1 MLFKDRLN
9 VDLKDAMRNKDA
21 IKRTVIRT
29 LLSEIRNA
37 EIAAQKDLQESDIEG
52 VMSKQAQQRKDSI
65 EAYDEA
71 GRQDLVDKETAEL
84 NIISEYLPEQM
95 TEVEIEGIIA
105 ETLNKVDATGPS
117 DMGKVMGA
125 LMPLVKGRAD
135 GKVVNAMVTAKL
147 KNLKPK

>member
-84 NIISEYLPEQM
+84 NIISQYLPEQM

-147 KNLKPK
+147 KNL

>member
-9 VDLKDAMRNKDA
+9 ADLKDAMRNKDA

-37 EIAAQKDLQESDIEG
+37 EISAQKDLQEGDIEG

-65 EAYDEA
+65 EAFGEA

-95 TEVEIEGIIA
+95 TEVEIEGFIA
-105 ETLNKVDATGPS
+105 DIFKKVDATGPS

-125 LMPLVKGRAD
+125 LMPLS
-135 GKVVNAMVTAKL
+135 L
-147 KNLKPK
+147 IHI

>member
-9 VDLKDAMRNKDA
+9 ADLKDAMRNKDA

-37 EIAAQKDLQESDIEG
+37 EISAQKDLQEGDIEG
-52 VMSKQAQQRKDSI
+52 VMSKQAQQRRDSI
-65 EAYDEA
+65 EAFGEA

-95 TEVEIEGIIA
+95 TEVEIEGFIA
-105 ETLNKVDATGPS
+105 DIFKKVDATGPS

-147 KNLKPK
+147 KEL

>member
-135 GKVVNAMVTAKL
+135 GKVVNEMVTAKL
-147 KNLKPK
+147 KNL

>member
-9 VDLKDAMRNKDA
+9 ADLKDAMRNKDA

-37 EIAAQKDLQESDIEG
+37 EISAQKDLQEGDIEG

-65 EAYDEA
+65 EAFGEA

-84 NIISEYLPEQM
+84 NIISAYLPEQM
-95 TEVEIEGIIA
+95 TEVEIEGFIA
-105 ETLNKVDATGPS
+105 DILKKVDATGPS

-147 KNLKPK
+147 KEL

>member
-1 MLFKDRLN
+1 MLFKDRIN
-9 VDLKDAMRNKDA
+9 VYLKDAMRNKDA

-147 KNLKPK
+147 KNL

>member
-9 VDLKDAMRNKDA
+9 ADLKDAMRNKDA

-37 EIAAQKDLQESDIEG
+37 EISAQKDLQEGYIEV

-65 EAYDEA
+65 EAFGEA

-95 TEVEIEGIIA
+95 TEVEIEGFIA
-105 ETLNKVDATGPS
+105 DILKKVDATGLS

-147 KNLKPK
+147 KEL

>member
-9 VDLKDAMRNKDA
+9 VDLKDAMRNKNA

-95 TEVEIEGIIA
+95 TEVQIEGIIA

-147 KNLKPK
+147 KNL

>member
-84 NIISEYLPEQM
+84 YIISEYLPEQM

-105 ETLNKVDATGPS
+105 ETLNKVNATGPS

-147 KNLKPK
+147 KNL

>member
-9 VDLKDAMRNKDA
+9 VALKDAMRNKDA

-147 KNLKPK
+147 KEL

>member
-95 TEVEIEGIIA
+95 TEVEIEGIIS
-105 ETLNKVDATGPS
+105 ETLIKVDATGPS

-147 KNLKPK
+147 KNL

>member
-9 VDLKDAMRNKDA
+9 ADLKDAMRNKDA

-37 EIAAQKDLQESDIEG
+37 EISAQKDLQEGDIEG

-65 EAYDEA
+65 EAFGEA

-95 TEVEIEGIIA
+95 TEVEIEGFIA
-105 ETLNKVDATGPS
+105 DILKKVDATGPS

-147 KNLKPK
+147 KEL

>member
-9 VDLKDAMRNKDA
+9 ADLKDAMRNKDA

-37 EIAAQKDLQESDIEG
+37 EISAQKDLQEGDIED
-52 VMSKQAQQRKDSI
+52 VMSKQAQQRRDSI
-65 EAYDEA
+65 EAFGEA

-84 NIISEYLPEQM
+84 NIISAYLPEQM
-95 TEVEIEGIIA
+95 TEVEIEGFIA
-105 ETLNKVDATGPS
+105 DILRKVDATGPS

-147 KNLKPK
+147 KEL

>member
-117 DMGKVMGA
+117 DMVKVMGA

-147 KNLKPK
+147 KNL

>member
-9 VDLKDAMRNKDA
+9 ADLKDAMRNKDA

-37 EIAAQKDLQESDIEG
+37 EISALKDLQEGDIEG
-52 VMSKQAQQRKDSI
+52 VMSKQAQQRRDSI
-65 EAYDEA
+65 EAFGEA

-84 NIISEYLPEQM
+84 NIISAYLPEQK
-95 TEVEIEGIIA
+95 TEVEIEGFIA
-105 ETLNKVDATGPS
+105 DILRKVDATGPS

-135 GKVVNAMVTAKL
+135 GKVVNAMVTAKVKEL
-147 KNLKPK
+147 

>member
-117 DMGKVMGA
+117 DMGKVMGQLKKASNADA
-125 LMPLVKGRAD
+125 LD
-135 GKVVNAMVTAKL
+135 FSKVSTIIREIL
-147 KNLKPK
+147 KQQ

>member
-9 VDLKDAMRNKDA
+9 ADLKDAMRNKDA

-37 EIAAQKDLQESDIEG
+37 EISAQKDLQEGDIEG

-65 EAYDEA
+65 EAFGEA

-84 NIISEYLPEQM
+84 NIISAYLPEQM
-95 TEVEIEGIIA
+95 TEAEIEGFIA
-105 ETLNKVDATGPS
+105 EILRKVDATGPS

-147 KNLKPK
+147 KEL

>member
-105 ETLNKVDATGPS
+105 ETLNKIDATGPS

-147 KNLKPK
+147 KHL

>member
-147 KNLKPK
+147 KNL

>member
-95 TEVEIEGIIA
+95 TEVEIEGFIA
-105 ETLNKVDATGPS
+105 DIFKKVDATGPS

-147 KNLKPK
+147 KEL

>member
-29 LLSEIRNA
+29 LLSEIRKA

-147 KNLKPK
+147 KNL

>member
-52 VMSKQAQQRKDSI
+52 VMSKHAQQRKDSI

-147 KNLKPK
+147 KNL

>member
-9 VDLKDAMRNKDA
+9 GDLKDAMRNKDA

-105 ETLNKVDATGPS
+105 ETLNKVNATGPS

-147 KNLKPK
+147 KNL

>member
-1 MLFKDRLN
+1 ML
-9 VDLKDAMRNKDA
+9 NKDS

-84 NIISEYLPEQM
+84 NIITEYLPEQM

-125 LMPLVKGRAD
+125 LMPLVKGRSD
-135 GKVVNAMVTAKL
+135 GIVVNAMVTAKL
-147 KNLKPK
+147 KNL

>member
-9 VDLKDAMRNKDA
+9 ADLKDAMRNKDA

-37 EIAAQKDLQESDIEG
+37 EISAQKDLQEGDIEG
-52 VMSKQAQQRKDSI
+52 VMSKQAQQRRDSI
-65 EAYDEA
+65 EAFGEA

-84 NIISEYLPEQM
+84 NIISAYLPEQM
-95 TEVEIEGIIA
+95 TEVEIEGFIA
-105 ETLNKVDATGPS
+105 DILRKVDATGPS

-147 KNLKPK
+147 KEL

>member
-9 VDLKDAMRNKDA
+9 ADLKDAMRNKDA

-37 EIAAQKDLQESDIEG
+37 EISAQKDLQEGDIEG
-52 VMSKQAQQRKDSI
+52 VMSKQAQQRRDNI
-65 EAYDEA
+65 EAFGEA

-84 NIISEYLPEQM
+84 NIISAYLPEQM
-95 TEVEIEGIIA
+95 TEVEIEGFIA
-105 ETLNKVDATGPS
+105 DILRKVDATGPS

-147 KNLKPK
+147 KEL

>member
-1 MLFKDRLN
+1 MLFKDSLN
-9 VDLKDAMRNKDA
+9 ADLKDAMRNKDA

-37 EIAAQKDLQESDIEG
+37 EISAQKDLQEGDIEG

-65 EAYDEA
+65 EAFGEA

-95 TEVEIEGIIA
+95 TEVEIEGFIA
-105 ETLNKVDATGPS
+105 DILKKVDATGPS

-147 KNLKPK
+147 KEL

>member
-84 NIISEYLPEQM
+84 NIIREYLPEQM

-147 KNLKPK
+147 KNL

>member
-1 MLFKDRLN
+1 
-9 VDLKDAMRNKDA
+9 MRNKDA

-37 EIAAQKDLQESDIEG
+37 EISAQKDLQEGDIEG

-65 EAYDEA
+65 EAFGEA

-84 NIISEYLPEQM
+84 KIISEYLPEQM
-95 TEVEIEGIIA
+95 TEVEIEGFIA
-105 ETLNKVDATGPS
+105 DILKKVDATGPS

-147 KNLKPK
+147 KEL

>member
-9 VDLKDAMRNKDA
+9 ADLKDAMRNKDA

-37 EIAAQKDLQESDIEG
+37 EISAQKDLQEGDIEG
-52 VMSKQAQQRKDSI
+52 VMSKQAQQRRDSI
-65 EAYDEA
+65 EAFGEA

-84 NIISEYLPEQM
+84 NIISAYLPEQM
-95 TEVEIEGIIA
+95 TEVEIEGVIA
-105 ETLNKVDATGPS
+105 DILRKVDATGPS

-147 KNLKPK
+147 KEL

>member
-9 VDLKDAMRNKDA
+9 ADLKDAMRNKDA

-147 KNLKPK
+147 KNL

>member
-105 ETLNKVDATGPS
+105 ETLNKVAATGPS

-147 KNLKPK
+147 KNL

>member
-9 VDLKDAMRNKDA
+9 ADLKDAMRNKDA
-21 IKRTVIRT
+21 VTRTVIRT

-37 EIAAQKDLQESDIEG
+37 ETSAQKDLQEGDIEG
-52 VMSKQAQQRKDSI
+52 VMSKQAQQRRDSI
-65 EAYDEA
+65 EAFGEA

-84 NIISEYLPEQM
+84 NIISAYLPEQM
-95 TEVEIEGIIA
+95 TEVEIEGFIA
-105 ETLNKVDATGPS
+105 DILRKVDATGPS

-147 KNLKPK
+147 KEL

>member
-135 GKVVNAMVTAKL
+135 GKVVNSMVTAKL
-147 KNLKPK
+147 KNR

>member
-9 VDLKDAMRNKDA
+9 ADLKDAMRNKDA

-37 EIAAQKDLQESDIEG
+37 EISAQKDLQEGDIEG
-52 VMSKQAQQRKDSI
+52 VMSKQAQQRRDSI
-65 EAYDEA
+65 EAFGEA

-84 NIISEYLPEQM
+84 NIISAYLPEQM
-95 TEVEIEGIIA
+95 TEVEIEGFIA
-105 ETLNKVDATGPS
+105 DILRKIDATGPS

-147 KNLKPK
+147 KEL

>member
-95 TEVEIEGIIA
+95 TEVEIEGIIS

-147 KNLKPK
+147 KNL

>member
-21 IKRTVIRT
+21 IKRTEIRT

-37 EIAAQKDLQESDIEG
+37 EIAALKDLQVSDIEG
-52 VMSKQAQQRKDSI
+52 VMSTQAQQRKDSI

-105 ETLNKVDATGPS
+105 ETLNKIDATGPS

-147 KNLKPK
+147 KNL